1 MPATS
6 WTVRVAGPAERS
18 LAKHVQPK
26 DRARIL
32 EAMDQMRQNPF
43 AGDVVRLKDYPIAY
57 RRRVGSWRIL
67 FDVDGDARI
76 VTVQEVARRTSRT
89 YS

>member
-1 MPATS
+1 MPATN
-6 WTVRVAGPAERS
+6 WTVRVAGPAKRS
-18 LAKHVQPK
+18 LAKQVPLR
-26 DRARIL
+26 DRDRIL

-43 AGDVVRLKDYPIAY
+43 TGDVVRLKDYPIAY

-76 VTVQEVARRTSRT
+76 VMVQAVARRTSRT

>member
-1 MPATS
+1 
-6 WTVRVAGPAERS
+6 
-18 LAKHVQPK
+18 
-26 DRARIL
+26 
-32 EAMDQMRQNPF
+32 MRQDPF
-43 AGDVVRLKDYPIAY
+43 AGDVARLKDYPIAY

-76 VTVQEVARRTSRT
+76 VTVQEVARRTSHT